1 MKYLRKTLLIIAY
14 IFLGY
19 NIIGLFIIPPVTRSI
34 MEKQIKSQLGRTAE
48 IEIFMFNPYTLSTT
62 IKGFHIKEQ
71 DGITDF
77 VTINDL
83 YLNIESISALK
94 FAPVVKEVRVEGP
107 FIRAV
112 RYTEESFSF
121 SDILTLLTQD
131 TTESHNTQEEE
142 TSTAEMFK
150 FEVQNIS
157 ITGGGAEIVDQHM
170 NKTHSLKD
178 LNITIP
184 LLSNITDINTSAE
197 IDLNALFN
205 DSKVLLK
212 CDSKP
217 FSKTVDSTVELS
229 VKGIDLP
236 FYYDYVPMDYDI
248 KLVGGKMD
256 METNLTFK
264 LSDKNEPDVS
274 VSGNMSL
281 EGLSVIDGLENPI
294 ADMKSFRL
302 NIAPSEVMKGTIHL
316 KKIEMDSS
324 KIEITRNKNGDINL
338 YSMFLMPA
346 TETSGAGT
354 ATTESEAMALN
365 NIVVDIIDI
374 KDSSVYFSDNYK
386 LADGNTPAKSELLK
400 MPSISIKETFV
411 DMAKS
416 EVKVSN
422 IDLKNGSTTI
432 QRLPSGELIIEPLS
446 DFGTIEE
453 TSQKTAQS
461 DIVWNVVIANL
472 NVEDFSMYGN
482 NLALE
487 SDDKIVVDEINLK
500 AANLST
506 MQDEKSKINFSCKL
520 NKTASISY
528 EGECSIFPVTADMQI
543 KLENMNLAWAQPFFL
558 NNSGIII
565 SNGLFSTT
573 GGVQAELNSDMTEV
587 KAVFKG
593 SVSMDKFKCVDEEH
607 GTDLVSWERFNIE
620 GLEAGAEPMYAN
632 IAQITFDG
640 LNSHATLNPDWTI
653 NFLNIID
660 KAMNSFGYSMTK
672 TDETS
677 SVTQKATDAEG
688 TTETF
693 PIEVG
698 KVGKAAQKIIE
709 SEVATGMLS
718 VNIDKFEMKKGSV
731 VFTDKSIEPNYVANV
746 DDINCTVSNLSTDVT
761 TMADITVDAKF
772 GGYST
777 VHITGVTNPFREEML
792 VDVNVQLNNMDMS
805 PLGGY
810 TGKHIG
816 YEIEKGD
823 LTLDLDYNIKG
834 NLLDSINDFAIDQF
848 TLGNKVESK
857 DAINAPFK
865 LAISMLKDRKGMINI
880 NTPVNGRIDDPEFK
894 VAKIVMKTI
903 LNLVVKAATKPFS
916 FIASMFGKDGYSGDD
931 INHIEYNPGS
941 LQLAKTSKSKL
952 ETLEKAL
959 FERPG
964 INLKVTGYADIKND
978 RLEMIAE
985 KLDKLV
991 TIKEHT
997 TSDNGQG
1004 LIFNSRQN
1012 SVKGAPIDRKKYIN
1026 MALKASET
1034 GSYKF
1039 LDNMYKE
1046 NPSVIESEK
1055 AVLENIKVPE
1065 SELKAMAQERAKF
1078 VKNFLLR
1085 NKEIAAERI
1094 QLKEATSLMP
1104 EKVKGVEDSR
1114 VVLDVNE

>member
-19 NIIGLFIIPPVTRSI
+19 NIIGLFIIPPVTRII

-71 DGITDF
+71 DGTTDF

-112 RYTEESFSF
+112 RYTEERFSF

-131 TTESHNTQEEE
+131 TTESHNTPEDEA
-142 TSTAEMFK
+142 STAEMFK

-170 NKTHSLKD
+170 NKTHRLKD

-205 DSKVLLK
+205 NSQVLLK

-229 VKGIDLP
+229 VKDIALP

-256 METNLTFK
+256 METNLSFK
-264 LSDKNEPDVS
+264 LSDKNEPDVL
-274 VSGNMSL
+274 VSGNISL

-316 KKIEMDSS
+316 NKIEMDSS

-338 YSMFLMPA
+338 YSMFLMPV

-354 ATTESEAMALN
+354 ATAESEAMTLN
-365 NIVVDIIDI
+365 NIVVDTIDI

-386 LADGNTPAKSELLK
+386 VADGNTSAKSELLK

-411 DMAKS
+411 VMAKS
-416 EVKVSN
+416 DVKVSN

-453 TSQKTAQS
+453 TSQETAQS

-482 NLALE
+482 NLALG

-506 MQDEKSKINFSCKL
+506 KQDEKSKINFSCKL

-528 EGECSIFPVTADMQI
+528 EGECSIFPVVADMQI

-558 NNSGIII
+558 DKSGIII

-573 GGVQAELNSDMTEV
+573 GSVQAELNSDMTEV

-640 LNSHATLNPDWTI
+640 LNSHAVLNQDWTI
-653 NFLNIID
+653 NFLNILD
-660 KAMNSFGYSMTK
+660 KVMNSFGYSVTETDGAVSVAQK
-672 TDETS
+672 T
-677 SVTQKATDAEG
+677 VDAETATEMLPLNIG
-688 TTETF
+688 T
-693 PIEVG
+693 
-698 KVGKAAQKIIE
+698 
-709 SEVATGMLS
+709 
-718 VNIDKFEMKKGSV
+718 FEMKNGSV
-731 VFTDKSIEPNYVANV
+731 EFIDKTIDPNYIANI
-746 DDINCTVSNLSTDVT
+746 DDINCTVSHLSTDVT
-761 TMADITVDAKF
+761 TMADITMDAKL

-777 VHITGVTNPFREEML
+777 VRINGVTNPFREEML

-805 PLGGY
+805 HLGAY

-816 YEIEKGD
+816 YDIEKGD
-823 LTLDLDYNIKG
+823 LTVNLDYNIKG

-865 LAISMLKDRKGMINI
+865 LAIAMLKNRKGMINI
-880 NTPVNGRIDDPEFK
+880 NTPVNGSIDDPEFK
-894 VAKIVMKTI
+894 VAKIVMKTV

-941 LQLAKTSKSKL
+941 MQLAKTSKSKL

-964 INLKVTGYADIKND
+964 ISLKVTGYTDIKND
-978 RLEMIAE
+978 RLEMIAK
-985 KLDKLV
+985 KLNKLI
-991 TIKEHT
+991 TISEN
-997 TSDNGQG
+997 TSSNRSQN
-1004 LIFNSRQN
+1004 LVFTSRQN
-1012 SVKGAPIDRKKYIN
+1012 SVKTAPIDRKKYIN
-1026 MALKASET
+1026 MAFKASET
-1034 GSYKF
+1034 GNYKF

-1046 NPSVIESEK
+1046 TPSVIESEK

-1085 NKEIAAERI
+1085 NKDISAERI
-1094 QLKEATSLMP
+1094 QLKEATSLIP
-1104 EKVKGVEDSR
+1104 EKVKGVEDCR